1 MHLANQKGVIG
12 QRKKG
17 KKEDLLQFKKD
28 TYYLYASGLSEM
40 RILVFLGGCPDNIQ
54 PKLEKTH
61 QFQPKDRSSLNK
73 ILAKEQNKV
82 AFGCPAF
89 RLSILSSYYRIHTVP
104 LRLLSG
110 SHSICIC
117 VLRMHGPVR
126 L

>member
-1 MHLANQKGVIG
+1 
-12 QRKKG
+12 
-17 KKEDLLQFKKD
+17 
-28 TYYLYASGLSEM
+28 M

-73 ILAKEQNKV
+73 ILAKEQN
-82 AFGCPAF
+82 GCPAF

-110 SHSICIC
+110 SHGICIC
-117 VLRMHGPVR
+117 VLRIRACV
-126 L
+126 LV